1 MPVDGNWARLRS
13 ATLGVEWSVPALSGS
28 RLHGGRELFPPSF
41 DWAGL
46 DYLFETPP
54 AAVTYQITVQAAR

>member
-1 MPVDGNWARLRS
+1 
-13 ATLGVEWSVPALSGS
+13 VPALSGS

-54 AAVTYQITVQAAR
+54 AVVTYQITVQAAR